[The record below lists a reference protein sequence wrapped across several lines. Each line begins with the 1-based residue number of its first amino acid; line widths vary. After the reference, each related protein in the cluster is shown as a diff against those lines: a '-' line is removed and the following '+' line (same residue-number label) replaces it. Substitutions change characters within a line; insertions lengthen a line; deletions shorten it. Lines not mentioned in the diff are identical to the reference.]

1 MEVLLDIGKEEASGK
16 DSQKKK
22 KKIQGIRF
30 KSEEIILLHRLKV

>member
-22 KKIQGIRF
+22 KKNPRHQIQVRGNYTTPQA
-30 KSEEIILLHRLKV
+30 